1 VTGGS
6 GYLGRVV
13 AERATA
19 AGWSVVAASPSS
31 ATHTHDVR
39 DAGQID
45 ALVAA
50 VEPRAVVHTAYRPD
64 GPDARPTIV
73 DGSAAVA
80 RAAAAA
86 GARLVHV
93 STDVVFD
100 GRAGRPYVE
109 DDPPCPL
116 TAYGRAK
123 ADAEDLVLAADP
135 AAVVVR
141 TSLIVGGPG
150 RPPSPHERMAF
161 DPAAVL
167 FTDEWRCP
175 VSVDDLADV
184 LVELSEGSVAGILHA
199 AGADALS
206 RWELGALVAG
216 PDVRSAPAPPGRP
229 LDCRLDSSRARR
241 TLRTRLR
248 GAHELF
254 ATP

>member
-13 AERATA
+13 AERASA
-19 AGWSVVAASPSS
+19 AGWTVVAASRSS
-31 ATHTHDVR
+31 TIHPLDVR
-39 DAGQID
+39 DADQVNG
-45 ALVAA
+45 LVAA
-50 VEPRAVVHTAYRPD
+50 VGARAVVHTAYRQD
-64 GPDARPTIV
+64 GAEARPTIV

-80 RAAAAA
+80 RAAVAA

-109 DDPPCPL
+109 DDAPCPL
-116 TAYGRAK
+116 SAYGRAK
-123 ADAEDLVLAADP
+123 ADAEGVVLAADP

-141 TSLIVGGPG
+141 TSLIVGGAG
-150 RPPSPHERMAF
+150 RPPSPHERMAL

-167 FTDEWRCP
+167 FTDEVRCP
-175 VSVDDLADV
+175 VAVDDLADA
-184 LVELSEGSVAGILHA
+184 LVELCDVPVAGILHV

-206 RWELGALVAG
+206 RWQLGALVAG
-216 PDVRSAPAPPGRP
+216 PGVRGAPAPPGRP

-248 GAHELF
+248 GAREFF
-254 ATP
+254 ATL